1 MTLDQTLDAL
11 KDSGFSVAIRNSLY
25 LFPMME
31 AVHVIALTLVFGTI
45 MVVDLR
51 ILGIASKSRPYSR
64 VSADMLKWTW
74 AAFALAAFTGSLM
87 FVTNARVYFHNG
99 FFRAK
104 FALMALA
111 GLNMLVFQLTS
122 GGRHS
127 EPWDTAPVAPARARL
142 AAIASLVLWA
152 LVIGMGRTVG
162 FTTTGAAAK
171 QAAPPAGVNFD
182 DFLNGSG
189 APAAS
194 STSPEAAPQSHP
206 G

>member
-1 MTLDQTLDAL
+1 MTLDQALDAL
-11 KDSGFSVAIRNSLY
+11 HNSGFSVAIRNSLY
-25 LFPMME
+25 IFPFME

-51 ILGIASKSRPYSR
+51 ILGVASKGRPYTR
-64 VSADMLKWTW
+64 VSEDMLRLTW
-74 AAFALAAFTGSLM
+74 AAFALAALTGSIM

-111 GLNMLVFQLTS
+111 GLNMLVFQLTE
-122 GGRHS
+122 GRHP
-127 EPWDTAPVAPARARL
+127 ETWDTAPKAPTGARI
-142 AAIASLVLWA
+142 AAAASLALWV

-171 QAAPPAGVNFD
+171 QATPPPNVDFDSFLSSDAPSAPPSSSAK
-182 DFLNGSG
+182 
-189 APAAS
+189 AP
-194 STSPEAAPQSHP
+194 
-206 G
+206 